1 MNFLIGQKLVKQ
13 KEFGK
18 ALKVFKDLQRK
29 HTDKRIYF
37 YLGLINFELN
47 DFKTSIDYYNKYLEN
62 DKNSFP
68 GLLNL
73 AIVMQ
78 TMGKFEEAKAIYTKL
93 LNLNNFD
100 VRPYYGLFNL
110 DSKNLTKNLFENLN
124 KIINK
129 KKLNKYEEGIIN
141 FLLSKKEK
149 QDKKFDN
156 EISLL
161 RKSHESIFNLN
172 YSYNKSSQ
180 FYYQKVI
187 SKHFDKIKIKNEDI
201 KNISKNK
208 INPIFIIGLP
218 RSGSTL
224 VESIL
229 TSTKEKIS
237 SYGESHVVNM
247 SLLDQI
253 SSKIFNENFDE
264 KKFELEVDLKNLNKN
279 ILNRYSD
286 FNSEEKNVK
295 NFVDKSLENFFNI
308 ELIYKIF
315 PKAKFLHTFRRPI
328 DSVISIYQSM
338 LPDLSWTHDLE
349 DILKYIDNYFKII
362 NYFKKKYP
370 ELIMDINLENFTANN
385 ETICKNVIKFCNLT
399 WSDDILK
406 FYQRENLYSKTLSF
420 SQIRSQVTKYDKN
433 KYEQYFYLLDNYKKK
448 FNWLNY

>member
-1 MNFLIGQKLVKQ
+1 MNFLIGQKLIKQ

-18 ALKVFKDLQRK
+18 ALKIFLEIQKTN
-29 HTDKRIYF
+29 TDKRIDF

-78 TMGKFEEAKAIYTKL
+78 TIGKFEKAKAIYRKL

-110 DSKNLTKNLFENLN
+110 DSKNLTTNLLENLN
-124 KIINK
+124 KIKNK
-129 KKLNKYEEGIIN
+129 KKLNIYEEGIIN

-149 QDKKFDN
+149 KNKKFDN

-161 RKSHESIFNLN
+161 RKSHEKIFNLN

-187 SKHFDKIKIKNEDI
+187 NKHFDKIKIKNEDI
-201 KNISKNK
+201 KNINNNK

-229 TSTKEKIS
+229 TSSKEKIS
-237 SYGESHVVNM
+237 SYGESHVINM
-247 SLLDQI
+247 SLLSQI

-279 ILNRYSD
+279 ILNRYSN
-286 FNSEEKNVK
+286 FYSEEKIVK
-295 NFVDKSLENFFNI
+295 KFVDKSLENFFNI
-308 ELIYKIF
+308 ELIYKIY
-315 PKAKFLHTFRRPI
+315 PNVKFLHTFRRPVDAI
-328 DSVISIYQSM
+328 ISIYQSM
-338 LPDLSWTHDLE
+338 LPDLSWTHSLE
-349 DILKYIDNYFKII
+349 DILNYVDSYFKVI
-362 NYFKKKYP
+362 NYYKKKYP
-370 ELIMDINLENFTANN
+370 KLIMDIDLENFTLDN
-385 ETICKNVIKFCNLT
+385 ENICKKIIKFCNLT
-399 WSDDILK
+399 WSNEILK
-406 FYQRENLYSKTLSF
+406 FYERENLYSKTLSF
-420 SQIRSQVTKYDKN
+420 SQIRSKITLYEKN
-433 KYEQYFYLLDNYKKK
+433 KYREYFYLLNDYKKK
-448 FNWLNY
+448 FNWLSH